1 MWHYFKYE
9 KEKTE
14 ENIDQKTEKLQE
26 EITIIDVISDGYQG
40 ALDHD
45 LIQSFT
51 CMICVGIA
59 VDP

>member
-1 MWHYFKYE
+1 MWYYFKYQ

-14 ENIDQKTEKLQE
+14 EKHEQPVQKLKE

-45 LIQSFT
+45 LIQTFT